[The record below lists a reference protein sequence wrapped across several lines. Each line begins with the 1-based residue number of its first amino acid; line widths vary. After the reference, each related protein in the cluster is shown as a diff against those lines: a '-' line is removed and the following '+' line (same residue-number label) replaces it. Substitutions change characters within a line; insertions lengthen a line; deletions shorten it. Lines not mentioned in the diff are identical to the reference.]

1 MQVDHLAS
9 MVSKA
14 PSEKKKQ
21 ESLKKAPSSYE
32 ELLERKA
39 TVWERHE
46 KLTADLL
53 KHLVGRRNVSAET
66 NTLAKSIS
74 ESFRKMRQLDELLS
88 AGGMAQVG
96 QTTSLR
102 TDGTARTSPSLY
114 RMDSES
120 TIRKTE
126 ATEDQEEKRAPM
138 PKSRKNR
145 KKRKVRT
152 PASEEAQMTKKRRL
166 RDESMETQRRREPT
180 GERNRDWEEV
190 KKRKK
195 KPRKQRESPTLP
207 NALM

>member
-1 MQVDHLAS
+1 MGMIQQTILSSTVQGRDTPVPASGGGQAGSRSSSSSNCSTMQVDHLAS

-39 TVWERHE
+39 TVWERHK

-120 TIRKTE
+120 TTRKSK

-152 PASEEAQMTKKRRL
+152 PASEEA
-166 RDESMETQRRREPT
+166 
-180 GERNRDWEEV
+180 
-190 KKRKK
+190 
-195 KPRKQRESPTLP
+195 
-207 NALM
+207 